1 MPDKRTPDT
10 PRGRRKRGRTEP
22 RRYRG
27 RTKPQLRAER
37 RERLLRAAVE
47 LLATRGYQA
56 VSIERICRRA
66 RVANR
71 HFYEHFESSEE
82 LLATLFDAFVE
93 DVLAA
98 ILDKLGEPGHE
109 NPLERAIEA
118 VRAAIR
124 PCLEQPQR
132 ARVALIETVG
142 VSRAME
148 SKRREAIHRLARVVA
163 DAADRLA
170 EDGVIPDADYQ
181 LPAIALVGATME
193 LLVEF
198 LSGESGRSAEQME
211 RQIAAIFE
219 AIIRGAWLQA
229 EAGHTLGTSDE
240 TGSGD
245 R

>member
-1 MPDKRTPDT
+1 MPEKSTPDAS
-10 PRGRRKRGRTEP
+10 RD

-47 LLATRGYQA
+47 LLASTGYQA

-71 HFYEHFESSEE
+71 HFYEHFESPEE

-93 DVLAA
+93 DVLTA
-98 ILDKLGEPGHE
+98 IADKLGEPGHE
-109 NPLERAIEA
+109 DPLEGAIEA

-124 PCLEQPQR
+124 LCLEQPQR

-148 SKRREAIHRLARVVA
+148 SKRREAIHQLARVVA

-170 EDGVIPDADYQ
+170 ADGVIPPADHQ
-181 LPAIALVGATME
+181 LPAIALMGATIE

-198 LSGESGRSAEQME
+198 LSGQSGRSAEQME

-229 EAGHTLGTSDE
+229 RAGHTLGTSGESRSSD
-240 TGSGD
+240 S
-245 R
+245 